1 LDEKVLSFEADTVSA
16 VNNVSVYIC
25 IIEVC
30 LLQGMFSNKVP

>member
-1 LDEKVLSFEADTVSA
+1 LDEKVLSFEADTVTV

-25 IIEVC
+25 NLEVC

>member
-1 LDEKVLSFEADTVSA
+1 LDGRVQSYVADTVNA

-25 IIEVC
+25 ILEVC